1 MRCWGMIVALGLA
14 AAPALAED
22 HLGDFEAAAMTG
34 DYQAQRNTAFCLSSG
49 QCKGLI
55 APRPLDACAWRFV
68 ILGSGASQVDQSD
81 VGNYRTD
88 CVEKLNEDE
97 RAAAQRKANVLFQ
110 QVYKRPLVV
119 RPLGPS
125 L

>member
-1 MRCWGMIVALGLA
+1 MRAVGLMMAVGLVAT
-14 AAPALAED
+14 PAFAVD

-88 CVEKLNEDE
+88 CVENLKDDE
-97 RAAAQRKANVLFQ
+97 RAVAQRKAGVLFQ
-110 QVYKRPLVV
+110 QIYKRPLSSK
-119 RPLGPS
+119 PPGPS